1 MTKDGGLLGLGEA
14 RMLSER
20 LYPLGD
26 HCPSIWD
33 ELDKSGYGAPARIVR
48 EAHRELAG
56 DAEKYDQVTRYWV
69 EYAKERLAGLV
80 GPMDILRGRITKVSA
95 YRSELLD
102 RLRADAKAGRL
113 KSEGPIVSPQ
123 IEPTIKRYIEL
134 LPDDPLRVA
143 VKERIRAAQKTAAAA
158 VQLRELAEF
167 SKKSSKQK
175 YGLLIERY
183 LADLEPA
190 GFTLD
195 SHRKHGVVFRRIIA
209 NGQWAFVFVDE
220 SQDGIDGGQLFTHM
234 AITLPKKAVLP
245 GALPLSAAATF
256 SPADLVPGFGAICWF
271 DANSYAQL
279 CLSCDANS
287 FLAKSVSDHID
298 KLLSNV
304 RVADDK

>member
-1 MTKDGGLLGLGEA
+1 MTKDGALLAPREA
-14 RMLSER
+14 RALSER

-26 HCPSIWD
+26 ECPSIWD
-33 ELDKSGYGAPARIVR
+33 ELDRSGYGEPARIVR

-56 DAEKYDQVTRYWV
+56 SAEKYEQVTRYWV

-80 GPMDILRGRITKVSA
+80 GPMDILRGRLTKVSA

-134 LPDDPLRVA
+134 LPDDPFRVP
-143 VKERIRAAQKTAAAA
+143 VRERIRAAQKAAVAAAK
-158 VQLRELAEF
+158 LHELPEF
-167 SKKSSKQK
+167 SKNSKQK
-175 YGLLIERY
+175 YELLIERY
-183 LADLEPA
+183 RADLEPA

-220 SQDGIDGGQLFTHM
+220 SRDGMDGGQLFPHM

-245 GALPLSAAATF
+245 GALPLSAVATF
-256 SPADLVPGFGAICWF
+256 SPADLVPGFGAVCWF
-271 DANSYAQL
+271 DASSYAQL
-279 CLSCDANS
+279 CLACDANS
-287 FLAKSVSDHID
+287 FLAKSVASRID
-298 KLLSNV
+298 KLLSCQQLT
-304 RVADDK
+304 DE